1 MSGAGNPDSTRAEAR
16 RPRRERSRR
25 QALVS
30 GDRWLVSY
38 ADFMTLLFALFVVLF
53 ATASHSP
60 EAFGKLTGA
69 IHAGFGGSSTAA
81 VANQPPRATI
91 RPDEDL
97 LAAEL
102 KTVLGDALA
111 RHQVSLLTTPDGLV
125 LSFRELGFFHSG
137 EAAVLPGQAQLI
149 LRAGAILQRHG
160 ARLRVEGHSDDQP
173 IHTPLFASNWEL
185 SAARAMTVLLLLV
198 DDAHYDPTR
207 LSMAGYGPY
216 RPVAGNGSI
225 EGRQKN
231 RRVDLVVLHGEVAV
245 DTGMAR
251 EQPPAGGAD
260 SGLANADAASQKSDI
275 AASK

>member
-1 MSGAGNPDSTRAEAR
+1 MRNAGESARASRAEAE
-16 RPRRERSRR
+16 RPRRHRSRR
-25 QALVS
+25 RALVS

-69 IHAGFGGSSTAA
+69 IHAGFGGRGT
-81 VANQPPRATI
+81 PPAPDHPMRPTGV
-91 RPDEDL
+91 PDEGP

-102 KTVLGDALA
+102 QAALGDSLA
-111 RHQVSLLTTPDGLV
+111 RHEVSLLRTPDGLV

-149 LRAGAILQRHG
+149 LRAGAVLQRHG
-160 ARLRVEGHSDDQP
+160 ARVRVEGHSDDQP
-173 IHTPLFASNWEL
+173 IHTPIFASNWEL

-198 DDAHYDPTR
+198 DDAHYDPTL

-216 RPVAGNGSI
+216 RPVADNGST

-231 RRVDLVVLHGEVAV
+231 RRVDLVVLHSNAAAENS
-245 DTGMAR
+245 T
-251 EQPPAGGAD
+251 AGG
-260 SGLANADAASQKSDI
+260 STTGTL
-275 AASK
+275 